1 MDNMNNIIE
10 RTYDN
15 LDTPEKPK
23 ANYRFKDCPRKSLF
37 QKIKE
42 LFKKISSGR
51 DQFRAICDSIKSR
64 FSKFKFFVTYR
75 YRF

>member
-1 MDNMNNIIE
+1 MNDNMNNIIE

-51 DQFRAICDSIKSR
+51 D
-64 FSKFKFFVTYR
+64 
-75 YRF
+75 